1 MKVEL
6 EKSFLMP
13 GAADVAWSLLQ
24 DIEGVAACMPGA
36 RITERM
42 DDEHYKG
49 TVTVKLGPASMSFR
63 GAIEVLELDASR
75 RTLHLLGKGSDTSG
89 SSAASMDLVAR
100 IEPGAD
106 AGSINL
112 VGRSEVT
119 MSGKAAAFGGRMMGT
134 VADQILKQ
142 FAGNFAA
149 QVAAR
154 TEAVKRSNAGAGATV
169 GSGAAVSSAAAG
181 AEANTS
187 ATETSAVGA
196 SNGTAKELN
205 ALSLFWA
212 ALRDWFRG
220 LFRRRAA

>member
-36 RITERM
+36 KITERM
-42 DDEHYKG
+42 DDKHYKG

-63 GAIEVLELDASR
+63 GAIEVLELDTSR

-89 SSAASMDLVAR
+89 SSAASLDLVAR
-100 IEPGAD
+100 IEPGEAE
-106 AGSINL
+106 GSINL
-112 VGRSEVT
+112 VGRSEMT

-154 TEAVKRSNAGAGATV
+154 TEAVKATR
-169 GSGAAVSSAAAG
+169 AD

-196 SNGTAKELN
+196 SNGAAKELN